1 MIESVVNRG
10 STVRVRLPIREAK
23 NVQQT
28 ILFLCTG
35 NSCRSQMAEGFA
47 RQLTNGRYRIFSAG
61 TEPKGIHPFAVRVM
75 REIGIDISTQSSKG
89 LDQIPLEVID
99 QVVTLCGEADERC
112 PALNA
117 SVKRAHWPIT
127 DPAAARG
134 SEEQVLA
141 LFRQVRDEIH
151 KQVQALLS

>member
-1 MIESVVNRG
+1 MQS
-10 STVRVRLPIREAK
+10 
-23 NVQQT
+23 

-47 RQLTNGRYRIFSAG
+47 RQLADGRYRIFSAG
-61 TEPKGIHPFAVRVM
+61 TEPKGIHPLAVRVM

-99 QVVTLCGEADERC
+99 QVVTLCGDADEHC
-112 PALNA
+112 PKLNS
-117 SVKRAHWPIT
+117 SVKHTHWPIP

>member
-1 MIESVVNRG
+1 MR
-10 STVRVRLPIREAK
+10 
-23 NVQQT
+23 T

-47 RQLTNGRYRIFSAG
+47 RQLGNGRDRIFSAG
-61 TEPKGIHPFAVRVM
+61 TEPKGIHPLALRVM

-89 LDQIPLEVID
+89 LDQIPFEVID
-99 QVVTLCGEADERC
+99 QVVTLCGDADERC
-112 PALNA
+112 PTLNSSA
-117 SVKRAHWPIT
+117 KHTHWPIT